1 MPKNV
6 GRYDQGNI
14 APRAPM
20 GDEFLHGDKT
30 PTKAAPAGPVPRNQ
44 VPVRDNGNTVGN
56 NDGHKA
62 H

>member
-6 GRYDQGNI
+6 GRYEQGDI
-14 APRAPM
+14 KTRAAF
-20 GDEFLHGDKT
+20 GYEHGGDKT
-30 PTKAAPAGPVPRNQ
+30 PPRAAPAPAPPKNQ

>member
-6 GRYDQGNI
+6 GRYQQGGIINPKPDFQKDGGGEPSRP
-14 APRAPM
+14 APP
-20 GDEFLHGDKT
+20 
-30 PTKAAPAGPVPRNQ
+30 APAPKGPMIK
-44 VPVRDNGNTVGN
+44 RDNGNTVGN

>member
-6 GRYDQGNI
+6 GRYEQGGM
-14 APRAPM
+14 ATHP
-20 GDEFLHGDKT
+20 EFQKDGGGEPHR
-30 PTKAAPAGPVPRNQ
+30 PPVPGPAPKNK
-44 VPVRDNGNTVGN
+44 PMERDNGRTVGN

>member
-6 GRYDQGNI
+6 GRYQQGGMATQPAKQWDGGGEPHRHPP
-14 APRAPM
+14 APPAPKNEPM
-20 GDEFLHGDKT
+20 K
-30 PTKAAPAGPVPRNQ
+30 
-44 VPVRDNGNTVGN
+44 RDNGNTVGN